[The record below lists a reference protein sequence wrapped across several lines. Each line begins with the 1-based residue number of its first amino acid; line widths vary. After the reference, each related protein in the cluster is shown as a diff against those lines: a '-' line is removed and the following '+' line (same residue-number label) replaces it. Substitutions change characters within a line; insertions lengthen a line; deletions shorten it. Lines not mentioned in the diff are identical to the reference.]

1 MLEKI
6 DLSKKMKK
14 AEYKD
19 EIKPGTYELNTAMSV
34 EEMLETMCAAD
45 EAETEEGN

>member
-14 AEYKD
+14 PEYKE
-19 EIKPGTYELNTAMSV
+19 EIQTLSIRPGCVWKRS
-34 EEMLETMCAAD
+34 AD
-45 EAETEEGN
+45 RQADPGIGPAGL

>member
-14 AEYKD
+14 PEYK
-19 EIKPGTYELNTAMSV
+19 EKIQELFSQARRTATGVQDKEYSGHD
-34 EEMLETMCAAD
+34 CF
-45 EAETEEGN
+45 